1 MNEVQEK
8 KYWFV
13 RNDLLHL
20 LQAIDRDILSAEY
33 QVIGCEEYVQVDWL
47 FSGSGQRY
55 HKNICVSADSLKAL
69 AHDVIRCI

>member
-1 MNEVQEK
+1 MNHSQTSEVMKMNEVQEK

-33 QVIGCEEYVQVDWL
+33 QVIGCEEFTDFPAEIRQQIDEL
-47 FSGSGQRY
+47 F
-55 HKNICVSADSLKAL
+55 A
-69 AHDVIRCI
+69 